1 MTAAATPVDL
11 PWRDGKRYLWL
22 IGLVVPSLAF
32 VAYLGHAVTG
42 WSAWLWLGPI
52 IILGVIPV
60 TDLVVGRD
68 RTNPPEEA
76 VAALEADPYY
86 RWIVYAYIPVQ
97 YLGFVAA
104 MYLVARGNPLP
115 DLLGLVGLADWGATH
130 LPGNLGEPY
139 ALTTL
144 EKVGATISIG
154 CVGGIAIN
162 TAHELGHKRPKHER
176 WLSKVALAQ
185 SGYGHFFIE
194 HNRGHHVRVA
204 TPEDPASSRLGESFY
219 AFWPR
224 TVLGSLRN
232 AWRLES
238 TRLRRRGKRTVHPDN
253 DVLNAWAMTLEL
265 WGVMVAWLGPGLLP
279 YLLLQG
285 LVGLSLL
292 EVVNYLEHYGM
303 LRQKVH
309 HGEVERYERVLQSHS
324 WNSNNI
330 ATNVFL
336 YHLQRHSDHHANP
349 TRRYQ
354 ALRSFDEAPVLPT
367 GYAGMIVL
375 ALLPPLWRR
384 VMDPRVA
391 AHFDGDLSLAN
402 IDPRRRERILA
413 GAAAAPSG
421 VGVEARREAP
431 DEVSRATCPGCGYRY
446 EVAAGDEHE
455 GFAAGTAWADIPD
468 DWNCPDCGV
477 RDKLDFVV
485 EAA

>member
-60 TDLVVGRD
+60 TDLVIGRD

-104 MYLVARGNPLP
+104 MYLVARGNPIP

-185 SGYGHFFIE
+185 SGYGHFFI
-194 HNRGHHVRVA
+194 
-204 TPEDPASSRLGESFY
+204 
-219 AFWPR
+219 
-224 TVLGSLRN
+224 
-232 AWRLES
+232 
-238 TRLRRRGKRTVHPDN
+238 
-253 DVLNAWAMTLEL
+253 
-265 WGVMVAWLGPGLLP
+265 
-279 YLLLQG
+279 
-285 LVGLSLL
+285 
-292 EVVNYLEHYGM
+292 
-303 LRQKVH
+303 
-309 HGEVERYERVLQSHS
+309 
-324 WNSNNI
+324 
-330 ATNVFL
+330 
-336 YHLQRHSDHHANP
+336 
-349 TRRYQ
+349 
-354 ALRSFDEAPVLPT
+354 
-367 GYAGMIVL
+367 
-375 ALLPPLWRR
+375 
-384 VMDPRVA
+384 
-391 AHFDGDLSLAN
+391 
-402 IDPRRRERILA
+402 
-413 GAAAAPSG
+413 
-421 VGVEARREAP
+421 
-431 DEVSRATCPGCGYRY
+431 
-446 EVAAGDEHE
+446 
-455 GFAAGTAWADIPD
+455 
-468 DWNCPDCGV
+468 
-477 RDKLDFVV
+477 
-485 EAA
+485 